1 MSVSISVGKI
11 DKRVNSTKIQG
22 YDPSIN
28 ADATLRDPCDIKNPV
43 FILEGAAGNYNYAKW
58 SSRYYWVDKVIP
70 MPNGIIEVH
79 CYLDPL
85 ATYQSAIFNTTAY
98 MAFNSLLRNTEID
111 DPRMNPEIMDET
123 KIDISD
129 IFDSAPVI
137 NPSNGSVIIT
147 TFECGQGAANQGV
160 KTYALTVSG
169 FMAMLDYFQTSFYD
183 NAYNTNNV
191 SVAINAAMANFSD
204 PDNNVNM
211 MGAAQS
217 VFTHDILKA
226 LTDIGNKI
234 QGVGSWRDNLLKALY
249 VPFNVSDFTSLGS
262 KTIYCGMSPGG
273 GSGKLINPAEVK
285 TKTTSAVIP
294 WSGKCTDYHF
304 LKYNKYS
311 KMQAICN
318 GGQYCDINTD
328 LIRNKTSTDS
338 LYCHS
343 SVDIC
348 SGEWGAVIT
357 DDSSKNSTRLAGF
370 GGCMGIDILGLAGKG
385 GLGAGMNWVAGGFKM
400 AAEVLS
406 MGMSDSLFGKST
418 GIASQFIQN
427 SVNGHG
433 SGVAGN
439 NLASMFLNGS
449 TGYNDISIVCKTFY
463 PSILDATGTGT
474 YDSYGQKYGFPCN
487 QYGKLGDY
495 TGAFIKCEGASVSA
509 EASDS
514 ELAFINAACNSGIY
528 IES

>member
-1 MSVSISVGKI
+1 MSVSYSIGYAK
-11 DKRVNSTKIQG
+11 KPVNST
-22 YDPSIN
+22 S
-28 ADATLRDPCDIKNPV
+28 RDYTPAIEGSGTIREPCDWRNPV
-43 FILEGAAGNYNYAKW
+43 IQTTGVPGNYTYMYMEGV
-58 SSRYYWVDKVIP
+58 YYWVDKVVSF
-70 MPNGIIEVH
+70 PNDIIEVH
-79 CYLDPL
+79 AHIDPL
-85 ATYQSAIFNTTAY
+85 ATYQDEIFATSAYTS
-98 MAFNSLLRNTEID
+98 FNSLAPNTEID

-123 KIDISD
+123 KIDISN

-137 NPSNGSVIIT
+137 SPSNGSVIIT
-147 TFECGQGAANQGV
+147 TFECGQGSANQGV
-160 KTYALTVSG
+160 KTYAITVSG

-183 NAYNTNNV
+183 HAWDTNNV
-191 SVAINAAMANFSD
+191 STAINAAMANFSD

-211 MGAAQS
+211 AGASQS
-217 VFTHDILKA
+217 VLVHDLLKA
-226 LTDIGNKI
+226 ITDIGNKI

-249 VPFNVSDFTSLGS
+249 VPFNVSDFTPLGS
-262 KTIYCGMSPGG
+262 KMIYCGFSPGG
-273 GSGKLINPAEVK
+273 GSGTLINPAEVK

-328 LIRNKTSTDS
+328 LIRNKTATDS

-385 GLGAGMNWVAGGFKM
+385 GLGAGMNWVAGGFRM
-400 AAEVLS
+400 AASALS
-406 MGMSDSLFGKST
+406 MGLSNSDFGTGS
-418 GIASQFIQN
+418 GIASQFIQS
-427 SVNGHG
+427 SVNGHC

-449 TGYNDISIVCKTFY
+449 TGFNDISIVCKTFY
-463 PSILDATGTGT
+463 PSIIDGVGGAS
-474 YDSYGQKYGFPCN
+474 YDSYCGRYGYPSN
-487 QYGKLGDY
+487 SYGPLSSY
-495 TGAFIKCEGASVSA
+495 TGGYVKCEGAYVNCKGNQQ
-509 EASDS
+509 DQGY
-514 ELAFINAACNSGIY
+514 INATLNSGVLLDT
-528 IES
+528 